1 MATTQPQNLFKQQ
14 EDADYIASIGVVDVV
29 ETLMNEILS
38 VRPKSKEAAVEV
50 MTNVLLK
57 MGGGGGGG
65 SSKRSS
71 PKLSDATVP
80 RHLDV
85 SVAMPSSN
93 EAPAASNQMFSP
105 THFQHNL
112 FSPFVQEGTVEPA
125 STVKLPQALG
135 NDIYRPEQAPLLIPT
150 AGALHE
156 FPHIVEEMAKINT
169 PEGEQFTEEDFSKLD
184 CMFVVPTA
192 KGMIELK
199 PNGANTRVTLA
210 TKDEFVALARKQ
222 LGVSPSTSKAAPR
235 FDLKVQ
241 LTPPHTH
248 NAGPSD
254 PIPGL
259 FSPTH
264 FKHNIFSP
272 FVSSETVPEANE
284 GINNLALPPAMHA
297 TAGTSYNPTIV
308 PLIKPTPGNVQQF
321 PHILEELS
329 LINTPEGMQFTEDE
343 FRRMDV
349 FFVVPNKSGE
359 GVTEL
364 MKDGQSIRVTLATK
378 DEYVRLAQK
387 YFPITS
393 GVKTQRKER
402 YNLKCSPSASPR
414 GGGDE
419 KFGLFSPKH
428 FQGEQ
433 QQQLQINIA
442 NQTQAN
448 RRLSSDVSSPLSPH
462 TLNEKFLPMIAHIES
477 INGPGGDRYDEQQF
491 KELQITWCVPKD
503 GKIVELVPGGKSKP
517 VTLSDKAQYCAKA
530 RELLTEGATSKKKG
544 FQVQPLTH
552 VEQQSPQ
559 ATKEPGEFFS
569 PTHFQHNL
577 FSPFVQE
584 GTVEPASTVKLPKA
598 LGNDTYRPEQAPLL
612 IPTAGALHEFPHIV
626 EEMAKIN

>member
-57 MGGGGGGG
+57 MGGGGGS

-125 STVKLPQALG
+125 STVKLPKALG

-222 LGVSPSTSKAAPR
+222 LGVSPSTSKAAP
-235 FDLKVQ
+235 
-241 LTPPHTH
+241 
-248 NAGPSD
+248 
-254 PIPGL
+254 
-259 FSPTH
+259 
-264 FKHNIFSP
+264 
-272 FVSSETVPEANE
+272 
-284 GINNLALPPAMHA
+284 
-297 TAGTSYNPTIV
+297 
-308 PLIKPTPGNVQQF
+308 
-321 PHILEELS
+321 
-329 LINTPEGMQFTEDE
+329 
-343 FRRMDV
+343 
-349 FFVVPNKSGE
+349 
-359 GVTEL
+359 
-364 MKDGQSIRVTLATK
+364 
-378 DEYVRLAQK
+378 
-387 YFPITS
+387 
-393 GVKTQRKER
+393 
-402 YNLKCSPSASPR
+402 
-414 GGGDE
+414 
-419 KFGLFSPKH
+419 
-428 FQGEQ
+428 
-433 QQQLQINIA
+433 
-442 NQTQAN
+442 
-448 RRLSSDVSSPLSPH
+448 
-462 TLNEKFLPMIAHIES
+462 
-477 INGPGGDRYDEQQF
+477 
-491 KELQITWCVPKD
+491 
-503 GKIVELVPGGKSKP
+503 
-517 VTLSDKAQYCAKA
+517 
-530 RELLTEGATSKKKG
+530 
-544 FQVQPLTH
+544 
-552 VEQQSPQ
+552 
-559 ATKEPGEFFS
+559 
-569 PTHFQHNL
+569 
-577 FSPFVQE
+577 
-584 GTVEPASTVKLPKA
+584 
-598 LGNDTYRPEQAPLL
+598 
-612 IPTAGALHEFPHIV
+612 
-626 EEMAKIN
+626 